1 MKSKRVLILL
11 IVALLSLTAAASAQE
26 EALKQ
31 RFLDRKPLLDTL
43 KGQGLVGEN
52 NLGKLEARGT
62 LNPQQQQSVDAENAD
77 RETVYLGISKQVG
90 STPLDVETE
99 AAKIAEVASRPLVT
113 TPRRALVP
121 KIEEGSLSE
130 LREVG
135 ER

>member
-1 MKSKRVLILL
+1 MESKRVLILL

-52 NLGKLEARGT
+52 NLGKLEARGA

-90 STPLDVETE
+90 STPLDVGKRR
-99 AAKIAEVASRPLVT
+99 AAKIAEVASPGHWLQH
-113 TPRRALVP
+113 PDGHWYQ
-121 KIEEGSLSE
+121 K
-130 LREVG
+130 
-135 ER
+135 